1 MCLAS
6 VFSLKREGWGDKP
19 SKDPQKLLSLEVIR
33 VKAIWDKMGQVPAL
47 SREPKLKGIRPRV
60 SLETAVLTTHPYPKA
75 DELPAQP

>member
-19 SKDPQKLLSLEVIR
+19 STDPKKLLSPEVIR
-33 VKAIWDKMGQVPAL
+33 IKAIWDKMGQVPAL
-47 SREPKLKGIRPRV
+47 SREPKLKGVQPGV